1 MRKVSF
7 ALFALLLMKAVNPL
21 IVMKIKKKYNNKK
34 CLDMSVPCNNDLKIL
49 GNKSFL

>member
-21 IVMKIKKKYNNKK
+21 IVMKIKKSYNHKR
-34 CLDMSVPCNNDLKIL
+34 CLDMSVPCNNDSKDI
-49 GNKSFL
+49 GQ